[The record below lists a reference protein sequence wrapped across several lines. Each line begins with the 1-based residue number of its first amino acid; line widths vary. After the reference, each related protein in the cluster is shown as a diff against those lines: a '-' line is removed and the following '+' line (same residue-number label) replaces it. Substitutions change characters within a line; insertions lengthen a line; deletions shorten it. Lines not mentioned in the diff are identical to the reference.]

1 MLPDRVP
8 HTSKV
13 GMKNL
18 QNLVPAFII
27 ALAVLAGVLGGAKI
41 ISNGIVEANRFKFVQ
56 ANEMR
61 PKFFDTATGAVY
73 EYSSGKWKS
82 NYGQYS
88 YKDFDT
94 IDGISNWVWSLNYF
108 EEELKKAR

>member
-27 ALAVLAGVLGGAKI
+27 ALAVLAGLLGGAKI
-41 ISNGIVEANRFKFVQ
+41 ISNGIVEANRFQFIT
-56 ANEMR
+56 NEDSPML
-61 PKFFDTATGAVY
+61 FDRESGAV
-73 EYSSGKWKS
+73 
-82 NYGQYS
+82 
-88 YKDFDT
+88 F
-94 IDGISNWVWSLNYF
+94 SNWDGNWETGYNYAEYREINDVRDWVRYLKWV
-108 EEELKKAR
+108 EEKLKEAR